1 MAVAEQQP
9 KSCSVNDTSSV
20 NETHESSTAE
30 VSSENAQRILVA
42 EDSPVTQDLLK
53 LVLEERGHYV
63 EVVADGEAALGW
75 LNSAIRFQGN
85 LGTDWKC
92 LCFSQIMIKP

>member
-1 MAVAEQQP
+1 MAVTEQQP
-9 KSCSVNDTSSV
+9 KSCSVNDTSSI

-53 LVLEERGHYV
+53 LVLEERGHHV
-63 EVVADGEAALGW
+63 EVVADGEAALAELKVNTYDVVLMDFHLPKMDG
-75 LNSAIRFQGN
+75 L
-85 LGTDWKC
+85 
-92 LCFSQIMIKP
+92 